1 MTSSQ
6 SIAWIGLGSMGM
18 YMASN
23 LADSI
28 KPAELKVFNRTKSR
42 SEELAAEST
51 AIIDVC
57 DTVAEA
63 VNGTNVCYICLAN
76 DEALQS
82 TIDAIIKARPS
93 NLTVCDMSTV
103 RMSFLVSH

>member
-1 MTSSQ
+1 
-6 SIAWIGLGSMGM
+6 M

-23 LADSI
+23 LADSL
-28 KPAELKVFNRTKSR
+28 KPAELKVYNRTKSR

-82 TIDAIIKARPS
+82 TIDAIVKAKPS